1 MSHEVVEQILKLW
14 IIESWHMRSFK
25 RGLYIYQSDIYAGL
39 KLLNALDL
47 V

>member
-14 IIESWHMRSFK
+14 IIESWHMRYFK
-25 RGLYIYQSDIYAGL
+25 RGLYIHQSEIKAGL